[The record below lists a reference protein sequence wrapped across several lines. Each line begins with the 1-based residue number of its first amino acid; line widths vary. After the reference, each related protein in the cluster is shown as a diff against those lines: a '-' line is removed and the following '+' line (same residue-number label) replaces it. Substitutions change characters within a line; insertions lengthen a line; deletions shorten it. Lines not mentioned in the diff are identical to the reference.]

1 MTISLLLTCTY
12 PTCIFSFFLILKIR
26 QELFCEIVKVQYRN
40 SKIIW
45 TRYVFS
51 GALLIQLTQLKKFIM
66 SLITG
71 FRFPSN
77 ASRFWLVFQNQ
88 YYSLN
93 PSKFCILDWTVG
105 CCTIG
110 SKLSEFTL
118 LRYKLAKES
127 ISGPKIHGKLSLT
140 SIQASILSW
149 SRYI

>member
-1 MTISLLLTCTY
+1 MTISYLLICTY

-77 ASRFWLVFQNQ
+77 ASRFWLVFQSQ
-88 YYSLN
+88 YYFLN
-93 PSKFCILDWTVG
+93 PSSTGKSFSEALILASVNPQYDERSLISKKNKSSEYVVFISFFCFNIQNNT
-105 CCTIG
+105 C
-110 SKLSEFTL
+110 SELVFFL
-118 LRYKLAKES
+118 
-127 ISGPKIHGKLSLT
+127 
-140 SIQASILSW
+140 
-149 SRYI
+149 